1 MAAAAAIRYGR
12 FGLKMLLLLKHR
24 LSKIAT
30 MSGEGESNTQSNTQP
45 LTGTSSNSI
54 QSKRTDVAWKHCT
67 PVRENDTNEIFCNY
81 CQKVMKGGITRG
93 KQHLIGKAGNV
104 TACLLAPE
112 AVKVEIRTAID
123 SKKLKQNEAF
133 KKATQD
139 IEALNEEG
147 YMEIGSSDDFCLKDT
162 RKGPIDLY
170 TQPQST
176 AAKNRKAK
184 VVQAGIR
191 ELCDKKA
198 TEKVYQSIA
207 RFCYQAGIPFNLI
220 KLESFHDMLRDV
232 GHFGKQLKPPSYHD
246 IRVPLLQ
253 KEVEYTN
260 ESKYK
265 DVFAII
271 DKRWDIQLHRPL
283 HAAGHFLNP
292 EFFYANPQMEFNGE
306 IIRGLYDCINKLLGD
321 SEMEKIVHKELAQYK
336 AASGMFGSTTAKAM
350 RGEVAPA
357 QWWRMY
363 GSDTPYLQQLAIR
376 ILSLTCSASGCERN
390 WSVFEQV
397 HTKKRNRLEHKRLH
411 DLVFVSIIKHSI
423 EGGDDLTWRTIY
435 QASGLDEPRQYTRR
449 NKRKQVG
456 SGQGHVGT
464 STNLSKRAKGVA
476 AKNKGKS
483 VGVVEEAEASEDSS
497 SEEDELVPN
506 VDFIHSDGEEAEGFL
521 NEQNYHVEINYAE
534 IDDEE
539 ED

>member
-1 MAAAAAIRYGR
+1 
-12 FGLKMLLLLKHR
+12 
-24 LSKIAT
+24 

-45 LTGTSSNSI
+45 LTGTSSISI
-54 QSKRTDVAWKHCT
+54 HSKRTNVAWKHCT

-81 CQKVMKGGITRG
+81 CRKVMKGGITRG

-112 AVKVEIRTAID
+112 AVKVEIRSAID
-123 SKKLKQNEAF
+123 GKKLKQNEAF
-133 KKATQD
+133 KKAIQD

-147 YMEIGSSDDFCLKDT
+147 CMEIGSSGDFSLKDT
-162 RKGPIDLY
+162 RKEPMDLY

-198 TEKVYQSIA
+198 TERVYQSIA
-207 RFCYQAGIPFNLI
+207 RFWYQADIPFNLI

-246 IRVPLLQ
+246 IRVPLHQ
-253 KEVEYTN
+253 KE
-260 ESKYK
+260 
-265 DVFAII
+265 
-271 DKRWDIQLHRPL
+271 
-283 HAAGHFLNP
+283 
-292 EFFYANPQMEFNGE
+292 MEFNGE
-306 IIRGLYDCINKLLGD
+306 IIKGLYDCINKLLGD

-350 RGEVAPA
+350 RGEVAP
-357 QWWRMY
+357 
-363 GSDTPYLQQLAIR
+363 
-376 ILSLTCSASGCERN
+376 
-390 WSVFEQV
+390 
-397 HTKKRNRLEHKRLH
+397 
-411 DLVFVSIIKHSI
+411 
-423 EGGDDLTWRTIY
+423 GGDDLTWRAVY

-449 NKRKQVG
+449 HKRKQVG
-456 SGQGHVGT
+456 SGEGQVGT

-476 AKNKGKS
+476 AKNKGKR

-506 VDFIHSDGEEAEGFL
+506 ADFIHSDGEEAEGFL
-521 NEQNYHVEINYAE
+521 NEQNHHVEINYAD

>member
-1 MAAAAAIRYGR
+1 MAVTAWPCMAAVADVEQKR
-12 FGLKMLLLLKHR
+12 LLLLKHR

-45 LTGTSSNSI
+45 VTGTSSNSI

-81 CQKVMKGGITRG
+81 CRKVMKGGITRG

-207 RFCYQAGIPFNLI
+207 RFWYQA
-220 KLESFHDMLRDV
+220 
-232 GHFGKQLKPPSYHD
+232 
-246 IRVPLLQ
+246 
-253 KEVEYTN
+253 
-260 ESKYK
+260 
-265 DVFAII
+265 
-271 DKRWDIQLHRPL
+271 
-283 HAAGHFLNP
+283 
-292 EFFYANPQMEFNGE
+292 
-306 IIRGLYDCINKLLGD
+306 
-321 SEMEKIVHKELAQYK
+321 
-336 AASGMFGSTTAKAM
+336 
-350 RGEVAPA
+350 A

-411 DLVFVSIIKHSI
+411 DLVFVKYNQTLHRRVH
-423 EGGDDLTWRTIY
+423 EGGDDLTWRTVY

-506 VDFIHSDGEEAEGFL
+506 ADFIHSDGEEAERFL
-521 NEQNYHVEINYAE
+521 NEQNYHVEINYAD

>member
-1 MAAAAAIRYGR
+1 
-12 FGLKMLLLLKHR
+12 
-24 LSKIAT
+24 
-30 MSGEGESNTQSNTQP
+30 MSEEGESNTQP

-54 QSKRTDVAWKHCT
+54 HSKRTDVAWKHCT

-81 CQKVMKGGITRG
+81 CRKVMKGGITRG

-104 TACLLAPE
+104 TTCLMAPE
-112 AVKVEIRTAID
+112 AVKVEIRATID
-123 SKKLKQNEAF
+123 GKKLKQNEAF
-133 KKATQD
+133 KKAIQD

-147 YMEIGSSDDFCLKDT
+147 CMEIGSSGDFSLKDT
-162 RKGPIDLY
+162 RKGPMDLY

-176 AAKNRKAK
+176 VAKNKKAK

-198 TEKVYQSIA
+198 TERVYQSIA
-207 RFCYQAGIPFNLI
+207 RFWYQAGIPFNLI

-232 GHFGKQLKPPSYHD
+232 GHFGKQLKPPSFHD

-253 KEVEYTN
+253 KE
-260 ESKYK
+260 
-265 DVFAII
+265 
-271 DKRWDIQLHRPL
+271 
-283 HAAGHFLNP
+283 
-292 EFFYANPQMEFNGE
+292 
-306 IIRGLYDCINKLLGD
+306 
-321 SEMEKIVHKELAQYK
+321 YK

-350 RGEVAPA
+350 RGEVAP
-357 QWWRMY
+357 
-363 GSDTPYLQQLAIR
+363 
-376 ILSLTCSASGCERN
+376 
-390 WSVFEQV
+390 
-397 HTKKRNRLEHKRLH
+397 
-411 DLVFVSIIKHSI
+411 
-423 EGGDDLTWRTIY
+423 GGDDLTWRTVY

-456 SGQGHVGT
+456 SGEGQVGT
-464 STNLSKRAKGVA
+464 YTNLSKRAKGVA
-476 AKNKGKS
+476 AKNKGKR

-506 VDFIHSDGEEAEGFL
+506 ADFTHSDGEEAEGFL
-521 NEQNYHVEINYAE
+521 NEQNHHVEINYAD